1 MDPATFGAVMAAAL
15 NNDRDGDD
23 HDEGIAAGAR
33 VDTPV
38 GGVPRANADA
48 AARGPAVP
56 PVTPRAARGQGGK
69 RAVYAWRVLP
79 DHSVRSQF
87 PIRSEP
93 CRHGVAGCWPS
104 PLNTC
109 IPIALLP
116 PFIIH
121 PSKGGASVNPKV
133 TVVNKRSTLLSMDGR
148 VCVD

>member
-69 RAVYAWRVLP
+69 RAVSS
-79 DHSVRSQF
+79 SVARPQRAF
-87 PIRSEP
+87 PVP
-93 CRHGVAGCWPS
+93 H
-104 PLNTC
+104 
-109 IPIALLP
+109 PI
-116 PFIIH
+116 
-121 PSKGGASVNPKV
+121 
-133 TVVNKRSTLLSMDGR
+133 
-148 VCVD
+148 